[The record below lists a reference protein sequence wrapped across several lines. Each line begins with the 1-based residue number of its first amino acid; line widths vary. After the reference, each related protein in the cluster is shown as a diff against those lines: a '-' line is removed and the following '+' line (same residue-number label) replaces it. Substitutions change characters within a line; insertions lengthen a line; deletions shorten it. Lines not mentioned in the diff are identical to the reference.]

1 MKLPLYI
8 IEHVLGKWVLYN
20 TETTV
25 CLEFDTR
32 AEAEAHLKT
41 LTETKTN

>member
-1 MKLPLYI
+1 MITLPLYM

-20 TETTV
+20 TQTCV

-32 AEAEAHLKT
+32 SEAEAKLKE
-41 LTETKTN
+41 LTK